1 MVSLRRYTE
10 CGVCRIVLLETDMSL
25 QSPTLPLPENS
36 DPTPHAE
43 GTVDAPET
51 RPSIHDSE
59 HPRSDESIAAD
70 EPPLDEGAP
79 PTMIQPG

>member
-1 MVSLRRYTE
+1 
-10 CGVCRIVLLETDMSL
+10 MS
-25 QSPTLPLPENS
+25 QRPTPPSAPES
-36 DPTPHAE
+36 RDPTAKND
-43 GTVDAPET
+43 DALKVPT
-51 RPSIHDSE
+51 GQPSIHDSE